1 MRDDRERLLD
11 ILEAIERIDRYVS
24 RGWEEFASNE
34 LIQVWV
40 VRHLEIIGEAVR
52 GLSSRFRHEHRH
64 VPWREIAA
72 MRNVLAHPFFDI
84 DLEEVWA
91 AVVNELPALKT
102 SIAEILECG

>member
-52 GLSSRFRHEHRH
+52 GLSSQFRHEHRQ

-72 MRNVLAHPFFDI
+72 MRNVLAHADFDI

-91 AVVNELPALKT
+91 AVANELPTLKT

>member
-1 MRDDRERLLD
+1 
-11 ILEAIERIDRYVS
+11 
-24 RGWEEFASNE
+24 
-34 LIQVWV
+34 
-40 VRHLEIIGEAVR
+40 
-52 GLSSRFRHEHRH
+52 
-64 VPWREIAA
+64 